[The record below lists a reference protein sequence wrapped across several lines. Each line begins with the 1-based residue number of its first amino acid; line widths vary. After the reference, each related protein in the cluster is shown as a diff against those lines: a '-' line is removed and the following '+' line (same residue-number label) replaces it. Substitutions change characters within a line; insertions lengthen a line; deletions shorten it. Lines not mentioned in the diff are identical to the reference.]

1 MKDHSEFTDSD
12 TEPLDRLDG
21 VIRAALERTG
31 AALPTTVEGVA
42 LLEKYLRENQVSLP
56 PHLQDANFVLERIKA
71 DYAPKSG
78 QNLIGFV
85 SPYQDA
91 IRDDLARAARNGG
104 DVSAEVEEQMRQ
116 DRERAERQA
125 TPQHKKSS

>member
-1 MKDHSEFTDSD
+1 MKDHSDFTDSD
-12 TEPLDRLDG
+12 AEPLDRLDG
-21 VIRAALERTG
+21 IIRAALELTG

-56 PHLQDANFVLERIKA
+56 AHLQDANFILERIKG
-71 DYAPKSG
+71 DYTPTRD
-78 QNLIGFV
+78 QNLIAFV

-104 DVSAEVEEQMRQ
+104 EVSAEVEEQMRQ
-116 DRERAERQA
+116 DRDRA
-125 TPQHKKSS
+125 